1 MNIEKTIKSLERNRF
16 KVTYFEQA
24 EDAAKYLDEA
34 IDGKVVGFGDSITMK
49 SMKLY
54 ERLSAHNEVHD
65 PNQSTD
71 NDEFLEIAM
80 KCLDTEIYLT
90 SVNAMS
96 ETGEMVNID
105 GTGNRVAASLFGHKK
120 VYFVVTTSKI
130 EESLEKAIW
139 RARNVAGPKNA
150 MKYNLRTPCVAK
162 GGDRCYNCGSPER
175 ICNTMNIYMKKMND
189 IDEVEVVLIN
199 DELGF

>member
-105 GTGNRVAASLFGHKK
+105 GTGNRVAASL
-120 VYFVVTTSKI
+120 
-130 EESLEKAIW
+130 
-139 RARNVAGPKNA
+139 
-150 MKYNLRTPCVAK
+150 
-162 GGDRCYNCGSPER
+162 
-175 ICNTMNIYMKKMND
+175 
-189 IDEVEVVLIN
+189 
-199 DELGF
+199 

>member
-1 MNIEKTIKSLERNRF
+1 MNIEKTIKSLEKNRF

-105 GTGNRVAASLFGHKK
+105 GTGNRVSQTLYGPEKI
-120 VYFVVTTSKI
+120 YFIVGSNKI
-130 EESLEKAIW
+130 EPDLA
-139 RARNVAGPKNA
+139 RAMERAKNVAAPKNA
-150 MKYNLRTPCVAK
+150 RRLGSATPCAAK
-162 GGDRCYNCGSPER
+162 GDRCYDCSSPGR
-175 ICNTMNIYMKKMND
+175 ICRSTVIIERPSNGMEAEIVFV
-189 IDEVEVVLIN
+189 DEA
-199 DELGF
+199 LGY

>member
-120 VYFVVTTSKI
+120 YTLSLRPARSK
-130 EESLEKAIW
+130 KVW
-139 RARNVAGPKNA
+139 RRPSGAHEMWPVR
-150 MKYNLRTPCVAK
+150 
-162 GGDRCYNCGSPER
+162 
-175 ICNTMNIYMKKMND
+175 KMP
-189 IDEVEVVLIN
+189 
-199 DELGF
+199 

>member
-24 EDAAKYLDEA
+24 EDAAEYLDET

-80 KCLDTEIYLT
+80 RCLDTEIYLT
-90 SVNAMS
+90 SVNALS
-96 ETGEMVNID
+96 VTGEMVKID
-105 GTGNRVAASLFGHKK
+105 G
-120 VYFVVTTSKI
+120 
-130 EESLEKAIW
+130 
-139 RARNVAGPKNA
+139 P
-150 MKYNLRTPCVAK
+150 
-162 GGDRCYNCGSPER
+162 GGGIPVRP
-175 ICNTMNIYMKKMND
+175 
-189 IDEVEVVLIN
+189 
-199 DELGF
+199 

>member
-105 GTGNRVAASLFGHKK
+105 GTGNRVSQTLYGPEKI
-120 VYFVVTTSKI
+120 YFIVGSNKI
-130 EESLEKAIW
+130 EPDLA
-139 RARNVAGPKNA
+139 RAMERAKNVAAPKNA
-150 MKYNLRTPCVAK
+150 RRLGSATPCAAK
-162 GGDRCYNCGSPER
+162 GDRCYDCSSPGR
-175 ICNTMNIYMKKMND
+175 ICRSTVIIERPSNGMEAEIVFV
-189 IDEVEVVLIN
+189 DEA
-199 DELGF
+199 LGY

>member
-1 MNIEKTIKSLERNRF
+1 MNIEKTIKSLEKNRF

-105 GTGNRVAASLFGHKK
+105 GTGNRVAASLLAIKKYTLSLRPARSKK
-120 VYFVVTTSKI
+120 VWKRPSGAH
-130 EESLEKAIW
+130 EMW
-139 RARNVAGPKNA
+139 P
-150 MKYNLRTPCVAK
+150 
-162 GGDRCYNCGSPER
+162 DR
-175 ICNTMNIYMKKMND
+175 KMP
-189 IDEVEVVLIN
+189 
-199 DELGF
+199 

>member
-54 ERLSAHNEVHD
+54 ERLSSHNEVHD

-96 ETGEMVNID
+96 ETISTERA
-105 GTGNRVAASLFGHKK
+105 TGWRRLCSAIKKYTLSLRPARSKK
-120 VYFVVTTSKI
+120 V
-130 EESLEKAIW
+130 W
-139 RARNVAGPKNA
+139 RRLSGAHEMWP
-150 MKYNLRTPCVAK
+150 
-162 GGDRCYNCGSPER
+162 DR
-175 ICNTMNIYMKKMND
+175 KMP
-189 IDEVEVVLIN
+189 
-199 DELGF
+199 

>member
-1 MNIEKTIKSLERNRF
+1 MNIEKTIKSLEKNRF

-105 GTGNRVAASLFGHKK
+105 GT
-120 VYFVVTTSKI
+120 SKI

-162 GGDRCYNCGSPER
+162 GGDRCYNCGSPDR